1 MAFALP
7 AAVRRHLDPVGRYG
21 LRVTLAVAALVL
33 VTVPFATLLFEVL
46 AKGPLTRLDG
56 SVANGLNHWVH
67 DSPNTV
73 RALEAVSWMGR
84 PPMLWTVVAI
94 AALVAWRHHA
104 RRITTYLLVTTTAG
118 GILSSV
124 VKVLVDRPRP
134 EVDHPIVTA
143 LGKSFPSGHA
153 LSSTVCYGAVL
164 LAYLPVIAPRWRR
177 LAVVATAG
185 LVLAIGTSRLLLGVH
200 FLSDVL
206 AGFVLGGAWLIAATA
221 IFETWRVE
229 RGRRPSHPV
238 TEGVE
243 PEESPV

>member
-7 AAVRRHLDPVGRYG
+7 AAVRRRLDPVGRYG

-73 RALEAVSWMGR
+73 RTLEAVSWMGR

-221 IFETWRVE
+221 IFEIWRVE